1 VAVVDQVVDRVVDRV
16 VDQVVDPEAAAAARE
31 LVEIVR
37 VHSAMTQQVQSAM
50 PQIRSIPCIR
60 INGCISL

>member
-1 VAVVDQVVDRVVDRV
+1 MAVVDQVVD
-16 VDQVVDPEAAAAARE
+16 QVVDMEAAAAVHE
-31 LVEIVR
+31 LVKIVR
-37 VHSAMTQQVQSAM
+37 AHSAMTQLQVQSAM